1 MNILEVNDLN
11 VYYGAIHAI
20 KNISFEI
27 KKGEIVTLIGANGA
41 GKTSTLHAVSGLL
54 PLKSGE
60 VSLNGVNI
68 TGVEAH
74 KLVSQGMAHVPE
86 GRRIFT
92 ELTVLENLEMGAYTR
107 NDKDGIKEDLEKMFV
122 LFPRLA

>member
-1 MNILEVNDLN
+1 MYILEVNDLN

-68 TGVEAH
+68 SGMEAH
-74 KLVSQGMAHVPE
+74 KLV
-86 GRRIFT
+86 T
-92 ELTVLENLEMGAYTR
+92 
-107 NDKDGIKEDLEKMFV
+107 
-122 LFPRLA
+122 

>member
-68 TGVEAH
+68 TGWKH
-74 KLVSQGMAHVPE
+74 
-86 GRRIFT
+86 I
-92 ELTVLENLEMGAYTR
+92 N
-107 NDKDGIKEDLEKMFV
+107 
-122 LFPRLA
+122 